1 MRDEDFSL
9 FIEEFGEAN
18 SGEAVP
24 DSAFGKWE
32 GRLPNQLLIYW
43 RQEGWCGYAQGLFWT
58 VNPDEY
64 EDLVGE
70 WLADTPLEQMDAF
83 HVFGRS
89 AFGDLYLCGERSG
102 ANATVCCSINAIT
115 AVPKELKAKDEGRRD
130 SSIRSFF
137 AASFRADFDR
147 SDLSKKPLFARARS
161 QLGAL
166 AVDEIYGFEP
176 ALILGGKP
184 VLENLRKV
192 KLDQHLTMLRQ
203 FGVPKVPFGSLDIDR
218 L

>member
-9 FIEEFGEAN
+9 FIEEFGEADC
-18 SGEAVP
+18 SEAVP
-24 DSAFGKWE
+24 DSAFDKWTGK
-32 GRLPNQLLIYW
+32 LPNQLLTYW
-43 RQEGWCGYAQGLFWT
+43 RDEGWCSYAQGLFWT

-64 EDLVGE
+64 EDLVDE
-70 WLADTPLEQMDAF
+70 WLADTPLEQIDAF

-102 ANATVCCSINAIT
+102 ANTTVCCSINAIT
-115 AVPKELKAKDEGRRD
+115 AVPKELKAKNEERRD

-137 AASFRADFDR
+137 AASFRGDFDR
-147 SDLSKKPLFARARS
+147 SDLSKKPLFARAHS
-161 QLGAL
+161 GLGTL

-176 ALILGGKP
+176 ALVLGGSP
-184 VLENLRKV
+184 VLENLRRV

-203 FGVPKVPFGSLDIDR
+203 FGVPKVPFGILDID
-218 L
+218 LL

>member
-64 EDLVGE
+64 EDLVDE

-102 ANATVCCSINAIT
+102 ANTTVCCSINAIT
-115 AVPKELKAKDEGRRD
+115 AVPKELKAKNEERRD